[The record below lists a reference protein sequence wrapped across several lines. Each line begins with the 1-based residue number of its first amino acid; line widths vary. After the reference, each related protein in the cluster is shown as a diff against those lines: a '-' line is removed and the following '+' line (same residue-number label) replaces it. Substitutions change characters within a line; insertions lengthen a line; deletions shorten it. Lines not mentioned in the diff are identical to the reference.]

1 MAATKPPGKG
11 VTSIASSPSDGMIC
25 AMFIVREVF
34 SVVAGEAVLMFF
46 FPPKISEMCLGRWC
60 ALQLRLRQYSER
72 PSGPLSSVHKNIGT

>member
-60 ALQLRLRQYSER
+60 RVQWASAET
-72 PSGPLSSVHKNIGT
+72 GIA

>member
-46 FPPKISEMCLGRWC
+46 FPPKISEMCLGRWWGGQKVC
-60 ALQLRLRQYSER
+60 VCL
-72 PSGPLSSVHKNIGT
+72 